1 MTTES
6 FADSMRRLASAQKGR
21 AKGAPGYSVY
31 VNRPVGR
38 VFAAIAHRLGMTP
51 NGVSAVSA
59 VFTFSGILVLALV
72 EPAWWTGILVWLLLA
87 IGYALDS
94 ADGQVARLRGGGSL
108 AGEWLD
114 HFIDSIKIV
123 TLPIATAVAIFR
135 FTDLPDAYLLVP
147 LGFAIVATATF
158 FGMILN
164 DLLKSSK
171 GIRSAADAGGGSS
184 LRSLILLP
192 VDYGIVC
199 LVYVLWGW
207 ASVFAVAYA
216 FFFAAAAAFCLLAAV
231 RWFRAMTRLS
241 SVSPDGR

>member
-1 MTTES
+1 MATVS
-6 FADSMRRLASAQKGR
+6 FTDSMRRLASAQKGR
-21 AKGAPGYSVY
+21 AKGAPAYSVY

-38 VFAAIAHRLGMTP
+38 VFAAAAHTIGLSP
-51 NGVSAVSA
+51 NGVTAVSA
-59 VFTFSGILVLALV
+59 AFTFSGILVLALV
-72 EPAWWTGILVWLLLA
+72 DPSWWTGIVVWLLLA

-114 HFIDSIKIV
+114 HFIDAIKIV
-123 TLPIATAVAIFR
+123 SLPIATAIGLYR
-135 FTDLPDAYLLVP
+135 FSDLPTPYVLVP
-147 LGFAIVATATF
+147 LAFAIVATATF

-171 GIRSAADAGGGSS
+171 GIASSAESGGGGA
-184 LRSLILLP
+184 LRSIVLLP

-207 ASVFAVAYA
+207 ATVFAFAYA

-231 RWFRAMTRLS
+231 RWFRAMRSLGT
-241 SVSPDGR
+241 GGANA

>member
-1 MTTES
+1 MATAS
-6 FADSMRRLASAQKGR
+6 FTDSMRRLASAQKGR
-21 AKGAPGYSVY
+21 AKGAPAYSVY

-38 VFAAIAHRLGMTP
+38 VFAAAAHTIGLSP
-51 NGVSAVSA
+51 NGVTAVSA
-59 VFTFSGILVLALV
+59 AFTFSGILVLALV
-72 EPAWWTGILVWLLLA
+72 DPSWWTGIVVWLLLA

-114 HFIDSIKIV
+114 HFIDAIKIV
-123 TLPIATAVAIFR
+123 SLPIATAIGLYR
-135 FTDLPDAYLLVP
+135 FSDLPTPYVLVP
-147 LGFAIVATATF
+147 LAFAIVATATF

-171 GIRSAADAGGGSS
+171 GIASSAETGGGGA
-184 LRSLILLP
+184 LRSIILLP

-207 ASVFAVAYA
+207 ATVFAFAYA

-231 RWFRAMTRLS
+231 RWFRAMRSLGT
-241 SVSPDGR
+241 GGANA

>member
-21 AKGAPGYSVY
+21 AKGAPAYSVY

-38 VFAAIAHRLGMTP
+38 VFAALAHRLGLSP
-51 NGVSAVSA
+51 NGVTAVSA

-72 EPAWWTGILVWLLLA
+72 PPAWWTGLIVWLLLA

-94 ADGQVARLRGGGSL
+94 ADGQVARLRGGGSI

-114 HFIDSIKIV
+114 HFIDAIKIV
-123 TLPIATAVAIFR
+123 SLPIATAIGLFR
-135 FTDLPDAYLLVP
+135 FTDVPDSYFLVP

-164 DLLKSSK
+164 DLLKASK
-171 GIRSAADAGGGSS
+171 GVASSAQQGGGGA

-207 ASVFAVAYA
+207 TTIFVFAYA

-231 RWFRAMTRLS
+231 RWFRAMRALGNEAAH
-241 SVSPDGR
+241 GR

>member
-1 MTTES
+1 MATES

-21 AKGAPGYSVY
+21 AKGAPAYSVY

-38 VFAAIAHRLGMTP
+38 VFAALAHQLGMTP
-51 NGVSAVSA
+51 NAVSAVSA

-72 EPAWWTGILVWLLLA
+72 EPAWWTGVLVWLLLA
-87 IGYALDS
+87 VGYALDS
-94 ADGQVARLRGGGSL
+94 ADGQVARLRGGGSP

-123 TLPIATAVAIFR
+123 TLPLATAVAIFR

-164 DLLKSSK
+164 DLLKAARGVS
-171 GIRSAADAGGGSS
+171 SAADAGGGGS
-184 LRSLILLP
+184 LRSIVLLP

-231 RWFRAMTRLS
+231 RWFRAMNGVASGTA
-241 SVSPDGR
+241 DGR

>member
-6 FADSMRRLASAQKGR
+6 FADSLRRLSSAQKGR
-21 AKGAPGYSVY
+21 AKGAPAYSVY

-38 VFAAIAHRLGMTP
+38 VFAAVAYRIGLSP
-51 NGVSAVSA
+51 NGVTAVSA

-72 EPAWWTGILVWLLLA
+72 DPSWWTGLVVWLLLA

-114 HFIDSIKIV
+114 HFIDAIKIV
-123 TLPIATAVAIFR
+123 SLPIATAIGLYR
-135 FTDLPDAYLLVP
+135 FSGLPTLYVLVP
-147 LGFAIVATATF
+147 LAFAVCATATF

-164 DLLKSSK
+164 DLLKASK
-171 GIRSAADAGGGSS
+171 GIASSAQQGGGGA
-184 LRSLILLP
+184 LRSIVLLP

-207 ASVFAVAYA
+207 PSIFAFAYA

-231 RWFRAMTRLS
+231 RWFRNMRSLGNGGEN
-241 SVSPDGR
+241 D

>member
-1 MTTES
+1 MATES
-6 FADSMRRLASAQKGR
+6 FADSMRRLSSAQKGR
-21 AKGAPGYSVY
+21 AKGAPAYSVY

-38 VFAAIAHRLGMTP
+38 VFAALAYRIGLSP
-51 NGVSAVSA
+51 NGVTAVSA

-72 EPAWWTGILVWLLLA
+72 APGWWTGLLVWLLLA

-94 ADGQVARLRGGGSL
+94 ADGQVARLQGGGSL

-114 HFIDSIKIV
+114 HFIDAIKIV
-123 TLPIATAVAIFR
+123 SLPIATAIGLFR
-135 FTDLPDAYLLVP
+135 FTDAPTSYLLVP
-147 LGFAIVATATF
+147 LGFAVVATATF

-171 GIRSAADAGGGSS
+171 GIPSSAQSGGGGA
-184 LRSLILLP
+184 LRSVILLP

-207 ASVFAVAYA
+207 STIFVYAYA
-216 FFFAAAAAFCLLAAV
+216 FFFAAALAFCLLAAV
-231 RWFRAMTRLS
+231 RWFRAMRALGNGAAN
-241 SVSPDGR
+241 GR

>member
-38 VFAAIAHRLGMTP
+38 VFAAIAYRLGMTP
-51 NGVSAVSA
+51 NGVSGVSA

-72 EPAWWTGILVWLLLA
+72 EPVWWTGILVWLLLA

-94 ADGQVARLRGGGSL
+94 ADGQVARLRGGGSV

-135 FTDLPDAYLLVP
+135 FTDLADAYLLVP

-171 GIRSAADAGGGSS
+171 GIASAAESGGGSS
-184 LRSLILLP
+184 LRAILLLP

-207 ASVFAVAYA
+207 TSVFAVAYA
-216 FFFAAAAAFCLLAAV
+216 LFFAAAAAFCLLAAV
-231 RWFRAMTRLS
+231 RWFRAMSRLS
-241 SVSPDGR
+241 SGIPDGR

>member
-1 MTTES
+1 MATAS
-6 FADSMRRLASAQKGR
+6 FTDSMRRLASAQKGR
-21 AKGAPGYSVY
+21 AKGAPAYSVY

-38 VFAAIAHRLGMTP
+38 VFAAAAHTIGLSP
-51 NGVSAVSA
+51 NGVTAVSA
-59 VFTFSGILVLALV
+59 AFTFSGILLLALV
-72 EPAWWTGILVWLLLA
+72 DPSWWTGIGVWLLLA

-114 HFIDSIKIV
+114 HFIDAIKIV
-123 TLPIATAVAIFR
+123 SLPIATAIGLYR
-135 FTDLPDAYLLVP
+135 FSDLPTPYVLVP
-147 LGFAIVATATF
+147 LAFAIVATATF

-171 GIRSAADAGGGSS
+171 GIASSAETGGGGA
-184 LRSLILLP
+184 LRSIILLP

-207 ASVFAVAYA
+207 ATVFAFAYA

-231 RWFRAMTRLS
+231 RWFRAMRSLGT
-241 SVSPDGR
+241 GGANA

>member
-21 AKGAPGYSVY
+21 AKGAPAYSVY

-38 VFAAIAHRLGMTP
+38 VFAAIAHRIGLTP
-51 NGVSAVSA
+51 NGVTAISA

-72 EPAWWTGILVWLLLA
+72 DPSWWTGLLVWLLLA

-114 HFIDSIKIV
+114 HFIDAIKIV
-123 TLPIATAVAIFR
+123 SLPIATAIGLYR
-135 FTDLPDAYLLVP
+135 FSDLPTAYVLVP
-147 LGFAIVATATF
+147 LAFAVVATATF

-164 DLLKSSK
+164 DLLKASK
-171 GIRSAADAGGGSS
+171 GIRSSAEQGGGGA
-184 LRSLILLP
+184 LRSIVLLP

-207 ASVFAVAYA
+207 STVFAVAYA

-231 RWFRAMTRLS
+231 RWFRAMRTLTA
-241 SVSPDGR
+241 GAANG

>member
-1 MTTES
+1 MATES
-6 FADSMRRLASAQKGR
+6 FADSMRRLSTAQKGR
-21 AKGAPGYSVY
+21 AKGAPAYSVY

-38 VFAAIAHRLGMTP
+38 VFAAIAYRLGLSP
-51 NGVSAVSA
+51 NGVTAVSA

-72 EPAWWTGILVWLLLA
+72 APAWWTGLIVWLLLA
-87 IGYALDS
+87 VGYALDS

-114 HFIDSIKIV
+114 HFIDAIKIV
-123 TLPIATAVAIFR
+123 SLPIATAIGLYR
-135 FTDLPDAYLLVP
+135 FADVPRAYLLVP
-147 LGFAIVATATF
+147 LAFAVVATATF

-171 GIRSAADAGGGSS
+171 GIASSAQDGGGGA
-184 LRSLILLP
+184 LRSIILLP

-199 LVYVLWGW
+199 FVYVLWGW

-231 RWFRAMTRLS
+231 RWFRAMRRLGTGAS
-241 SVSPDGR
+241 NGG

>member
-1 MTTES
+1 MATAS
-6 FADSMRRLASAQKGR
+6 FTDSMRRLASAQKGR
-21 AKGAPGYSVY
+21 AKGAPAYSVY

-38 VFAAIAHRLGMTP
+38 VFAAAAHTIGLSP
-51 NGVSAVSA
+51 NGVTAVSA
-59 VFTFSGILVLALV
+59 AFTFSGILVLALV
-72 EPAWWTGILVWLLLA
+72 DPSWWTGIVVWLLLA

-114 HFIDSIKIV
+114 HFIDAIKIV
-123 TLPIATAVAIFR
+123 SLPIATAIGLYR
-135 FTDLPDAYLLVP
+135 FSDLPMPYVLVP
-147 LGFAIVATATF
+147 LAFAIVATATF

-171 GIRSAADAGGGSS
+171 GIASSAETGGGGA
-184 LRSLILLP
+184 LRSIILLP

-207 ASVFAVAYA
+207 ATVFALAYA

-231 RWFRAMTRLS
+231 RWFRAMRSLGT
-241 SVSPDGR
+241 GGANA

>member
-1 MTTES
+1 MATASLT
-6 FADSMRRLASAQKGR
+6 DSMTPLASAQKGR
-21 AKGAPGYSVY
+21 AKGAPAYSVY

-38 VFAAIAHRLGMTP
+38 VFAAAAHTIGLSP
-51 NGVSAVSA
+51 NGVTAVSA
-59 VFTFSGILVLALV
+59 AFTFSGILVLALV
-72 EPAWWTGILVWLLLA
+72 DPSWWTGIVVWLLLA

-114 HFIDSIKIV
+114 HFIDAIKIV
-123 TLPIATAVAIFR
+123 SLPIATAIGLYR
-135 FTDLPDAYLLVP
+135 FSDLPMPYVLVP
-147 LGFAIVATATF
+147 LAFAIVATATF

-171 GIRSAADAGGGSS
+171 GIASSAESGGGGA
-184 LRSLILLP
+184 LRSIILLP

-207 ASVFAVAYA
+207 ATVFAFAYA

-231 RWFRAMTRLS
+231 RWFRAMRSLGT
-241 SVSPDGR
+241 GGANA

>member
-1 MTTES
+1 MATVS
-6 FADSMRRLASAQKGR
+6 FTDSMRRLASAQKGR
-21 AKGAPGYSVY
+21 AKGAPAYSVY

-38 VFAAIAHRLGMTP
+38 VFAAAAHTIGLSP
-51 NGVSAVSA
+51 NGVTAVSA
-59 VFTFSGILVLALV
+59 AFTFSGILLLALV
-72 EPAWWTGILVWLLLA
+72 DPSWWTGIVVWLLLA

-114 HFIDSIKIV
+114 HFIDAIKIV
-123 TLPIATAVAIFR
+123 SLPIATAIGLYR
-135 FTDLPDAYLLVP
+135 FSDLPTPYVLVP
-147 LGFAIVATATF
+147 LAFAIVATATF

-171 GIRSAADAGGGSS
+171 GIASSAESGGGGA
-184 LRSLILLP
+184 LRSIVLLP

-207 ASVFAVAYA
+207 ATVFAFAYA

-231 RWFRAMTRLS
+231 RWFRAMRSLGT
-241 SVSPDGR
+241 GGANA

>member
-1 MTTES
+1 
-6 FADSMRRLASAQKGR
+6 MRRLASAQKGR
-21 AKGAPGYSVY
+21 AKGAPAYSVY

-38 VFAAIAHRLGMTP
+38 VFAAAAHTIGLSP
-51 NGVSAVSA
+51 NGVTAVSA
-59 VFTFSGILVLALV
+59 AFTFSGILVLALV
-72 EPAWWTGILVWLLLA
+72 DPSWWTGIVVWLLLA

-114 HFIDSIKIV
+114 HFIDAIKIV
-123 TLPIATAVAIFR
+123 SLPIATAIGLYR
-135 FTDLPDAYLLVP
+135 FSDLPMPYVLVP
-147 LGFAIVATATF
+147 LAFAIVATATF

-171 GIRSAADAGGGSS
+171 GIASSAETGGGGA
-184 LRSLILLP
+184 LRSIILLP

-207 ASVFAVAYA
+207 ATVFALAYA

-231 RWFRAMTRLS
+231 RWFRAMRSLGT
-241 SVSPDGR
+241 GGANA

>member
-6 FADSMRRLASAQKGR
+6 FADAMKQLASAQKGR

-51 NGVSAVSA
+51 NGVTGVSA
-59 VFTFSGILVLALV
+59 LFTFSGILVIALV
-72 EPAWWTGILVWLLLA
+72 PPAWWTGLIVWLLLA
-87 IGYALDS
+87 VGYALDS
-94 ADGQVARLRGGGSL
+94 ADGQVARLRGGGSI

-114 HFIDSIKIV
+114 HFIDAIKIV
-123 TLPIATAVAIFR
+123 SLPIATAVGLYR
-135 FTDLPDAYLLVP
+135 FTDAPDLYLLVP
-147 LGFAIVATATF
+147 LGFAVVATATF

-164 DLLKSSK
+164 DLLKASK
-171 GIRSAADAGGGSS
+171 GVASSAQQGGGGA

-207 ASVFAVAYA
+207 PQVFVYAYA

-231 RWFRAMTRLS
+231 RWFRAMRALGNE
-241 SVSPDGR
+241 VARGR